1 MVKKK
6 EAVSGPY
13 VARDLKRETSIKSD
27 TMRHFLSWTATH
39 FPTLRRKLEMAGME
53 LEPTAFIAKTL
64 FAAAIYAVMI
74 EIIAAMLF
82 SSLNISFVFLVPL
95 LPVLYII
102 LFFYWMLLPDVKMLQ
117 RERAID
123 QELVFAC
130 RHMLIALEGGVPLFE
145 AMVGITRD
153 YGEVSSEFNKIVEKI
168 TLGVPMTA
176 AMHDVAERNPS
187 KTFRRVIVQMANSIS
202 SGSDIASSLDAV
214 LNQVSKEQVIAL
226 KGYGQKLN
234 PLAMFFMLF
243 GVILPSLGVA
253 FLIVILSFVG
263 GGKITMGGIALAGI
277 FFAIVIIQ
285 FLFLSMVETSRPK
298 YDIGL

>member
-6 EAVSGPY
+6 DVVSGPY
-13 VARDLKRETSIKSD
+13 VARELKREPLIKSE
-27 TMRHFLSWTATH
+27 TVRNALNWTAAH
-39 FPTLRRKLEMAGME
+39 FPSLRRKLEMAGIE
-53 LEPTAFIAKTL
+53 PEPTVFIAKTL
-64 FAAAIYAVMI
+64 SAAAVYAVSI
-74 EIIAAMLF
+74 EIIAWMLF
-82 SSLNISFVFLVPL
+82 TSFGINLLFLIPL
-95 LPVLYII
+95 FPVLYIVM
-102 LFFYWMLLPDVKMLQ
+102 FFYWMLLPDVKMLQ

-153 YGEVSSEFNKIVEKI
+153 YGEVSAEFNKIVEKI

-176 AMHDVAERNPS
+176 AMHEVVERNPS
-187 KTFRRVIVQMANSIS
+187 RTFRRVVIQMANSIS
-202 SGSDIASSLDAV
+202 SGSDIASSLGAV
-214 LNQVSKEQVIAL
+214 LDQVSKEQVIAL

-243 GVILPSLGVA
+243 GIILPSLGVA
-253 FLIVILSFVG
+253 FMIVILSFVG
-263 GGKITMGGIALAGI
+263 GGKITMGEIALVGI
-277 FFAIVIIQ
+277 FFAIVTIQ

-298 YDIGL
+298 YDMGL